1 MTTKT
6 RKLTESA
13 MLMAVA
19 VVLELVSKMFI
30 PELPFGGQLT
40 LCSMLPIVL
49 ISYRHGVKWGL
60 FSGFCYSFLQ
70 MALGAKTV
78 TAAFQPGYFGDG
90 TMLFN
95 AFLMCALDYVAA
107 YTCLGLG
114 GIFRSKLENR
124 GLSLA
129 LGGLVALFARYL
141 CHVLSGYIL
150 FSGYA
155 EWFFTQDGFPA
166 WGAALVDA
174 LSPQM
179 LGFTYSA
186 VYNGMYMLPEMII
199 TAIGAF
205 LIAKVPF
212 VARKQTL

>member
-19 VVLELVSKMFI
+19 VVLELVAKMFI
-30 PELPFGGQLT
+30 PELPFGGQIT
-40 LCSMLPIVL
+40 LCSMLPVVL

-60 FSGFCYSFLQ
+60 FSAFCYSFLQ
-70 MALGAKTV
+70 MALGAGTV
-78 TAAFQPGYFGDG
+78 TAAFQPGYFGEG

-107 YTCLGLG
+107 FTCLGLG

-124 GLSLA
+124 GFALA
-129 LGGLVALFARYL
+129 LGALAALFARYL

-150 FSGYA
+150 FAGYA

-174 LSPQM
+174 LSPKL

-186 VYNGMYMLPEMII
+186 VYNGMYMLPEMVI

-205 LIAKVPF
+205 LVSKVPS
-212 VARKQTL
+212 VVRKVL

>member
-78 TAAFQPGYFGDG
+78 TAAFQPGYFGEG

-107 YTCLGLG
+107 YTGLGLG

-186 VYNGMYMLPEMII
+186 VYNGMYMLPEMAI
-199 TAIGAF
+199 TAVGAI
-205 LIAKVPF
+205 LISKVPL
-212 VARKQTL
+212 VARKVS

>member
-78 TAAFQPGYFGDG
+78 TAAFQPGYFGEG

-129 LGGLVALFARYL
+129 LGALVALFARYL

-155 EWFFTQDGFPA
+155 EWVFTQEGVPA
-166 WGAALVDA
+166 WGASLVA
-174 LSPQM
+174 SLGPKM
-179 LGFTYSA
+179 LGLTYSV
-186 VYNGMYMLPEMII
+186 VYNGMYMIPAII
-199 TAIGAF
+199 LTAIASV
-205 LIAKVPF
+205 LIARVPRI
-212 VARKQTL
+212 VTKED

>member
-1 MTTKT
+1 
-6 RKLTESA
+6 
-13 MLMAVA
+13 
-19 VVLELVSKMFI
+19 
-30 PELPFGGQLT
+30 
-40 LCSMLPIVL
+40 MLPIVL

-78 TAAFQPGYFGDG
+78 TAAFQPGYFGEG

-186 VYNGMYMLPEMII
+186 VYNGMYMLPEMAI
-199 TAIGAF
+199 TAIGAI
-205 LIAKVPF
+205 LISKVPV
-212 VARKQTL
+212 VARKVS